1 MKAADTTL
9 YWAKADGR
17 DRWASFD
24 ATRHEAEIARFALAA
39 KMPEA
44 LTRGEFIVEYQPIV
58 RLADQQL
65 TGVEAL
71 VRWQLPTGERLLPG
85 QFIAL
90 AEQTGL
96 IVPLGRAVLTE
107 ACRQAAAWHAA
118 QSSSACSRSAS
129 TWPPARSANPNS
141 SKTSATSW
149 TPPAGRPELLQLE
162 LTESDL
168 MGGDTQS
175 LATLEALAQQGM
187 RIAIDDFGT
196 GYSNLAYLGQ
206 LPIHTLKLAG
216 PFITGT
222 SDPTDERTPHVLR
235 VLVELAHVFGLTVTA
250 ESIEDT
256 AQLHRLQDA
265 GCDDGQ
271 GWLFSPARAAD
282 DIPALIHNPPWIT
295 MQR

>member
-1 MKAADTTL
+1 
-9 YWAKADGR
+9 
-17 DRWASFD
+17 
-24 ATRHEAEIARFALAA
+24 
-39 KMPEA
+39 
-44 LTRGEFIVEYQPIV
+44 
-58 RLADQQL
+58 
-65 TGVEAL
+65 
-71 VRWQLPTGERLLPG
+71 
-85 QFIAL
+85 
-90 AEQTGL
+90 
-96 IVPLGRAVLTE
+96 VLTE
-107 ACRQAAAWHAA
+107 ACRQAAAWHAHNPA
-118 QSSSACSRSAS
+118 ARLTLSVNLAARQIREPELVEDIRAILD
-129 TWPPARSANPNS
+129 TTGWPPQ
-141 SKTSATSW
+141 
-149 TPPAGRPELLQLE
+149 LLQLE

-168 MGGDTQS
+168 MGGDTHS
-175 LATLEALAQQGM
+175 LATLEALAQQGV

-206 LPIHTLKLAG
+206 LPIQTLKLAG

-250 ESIEDT
+250 ESIENT

-282 DIPALIHNPPWIT
+282 DIPALIHNPPWRT